1 MTVDILLPYY
11 GDVALMKTAVE
22 SVFAQNDRDWLL
34 TVVDDGYPDPAVR
47 EWFAAIEDPRVRY
60 HRNARN
66 LGANGN
72 YRRCLEFVE
81 HPHFVVMGADD
92 VMLPN
97 YLDSIHRALYASPD
111 AAIVQPGVE
120 VIDEHGAPSRPLVD
134 RAKRWYAPRGT
145 GLRELRGEQLAVSL
159 LRGDWLYFP
168 SLCWQADALPPSGFR
183 PGLDVVQDLAL
194 VLDVVTAGGSL
205 VVDDTV
211 CFRYRRHS
219 ASDSSWRALEGTRF
233 DEERRF
239 FLQTAAEMR
248 ERRWNRAAGVAR
260 LHLSSRLNAA
270 TLLPKAVR
278 HKQHSGVRNLS
289 RHLVAVR

>member
-1 MTVDILLPYY
+1 MR
-11 GDVALMKTAVE
+11 TAVE
-22 SVFAQNDRDWLL
+22 GVLAQNARDGLL
-34 TVVDDGYPDPAVR
+34 TVVDDGYRDPGVR
-47 EWFAAIEDPRVRY
+47 EWSAAIEDPRVRY

-145 GLRELRGEQLAVSL
+145 GLRELRGEQLAVRL

-183 PGLDVVQDLAL
+183 PGLDVV
-194 VLDVVTAGGSL
+194 
-205 VVDDTV
+205 
-211 CFRYRRHS
+211 
-219 ASDSSWRALEGTRF
+219 
-233 DEERRF
+233 
-239 FLQTAAEMR
+239 
-248 ERRWNRAAGVAR
+248 
-260 LHLSSRLNAA
+260 
-270 TLLPKAVR
+270 
-278 HKQHSGVRNLS
+278 
-289 RHLVAVR
+289 